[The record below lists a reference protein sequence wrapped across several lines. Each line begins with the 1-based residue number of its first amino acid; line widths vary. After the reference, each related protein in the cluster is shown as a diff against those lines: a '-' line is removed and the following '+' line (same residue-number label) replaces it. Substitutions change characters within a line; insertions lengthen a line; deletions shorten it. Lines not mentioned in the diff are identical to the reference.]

1 MPRVLALTGFITVA
15 PGRDTEFEA
24 LAERLWAETHAREP
38 GVHRYEYLRREQ
50 PGTYLVSMLFD
61 DHDAFIA
68 HQASAHHLD
77 LAGQMRDLIVDLRLE
92 YGVPLDGAFGRPDV
106 GAGAGEPATDEPDA
120 ELRARYAE
128 RYPAPDVAW
137 WP

>member
-1 MPRVLALTGFITVA
+1 VPRVLALTGFITVA
-15 PGRDTEFEA
+15 PGRETEFEA
-24 LAERLWAETHAREP
+24 LARGLWIETHAREP

-77 LAGQMRDLIVDLRLE
+77 LAGRMRDLIVELRLE
-92 YGVPLDGAFGRPDV
+92 YGMPLDGASGRPDARV
-106 GAGAGEPATDEPDA
+106 GGPAPDQPDA
-120 ELRARYAE
+120 ELRARYAV

>member
-1 MPRVLALTGFITVA
+1 MP
-15 PGRDTEFEA
+15 
-24 LAERLWAETHAREP
+24 REP
-38 GVHRYEYLRREQ
+38 GVHRYEYLRREH
-50 PGTYLVSMLFD
+50 PGTYLVAMLFD

-77 LAGQMRDLIVDLRLE
+77 LASQMRELIVELRLE
-92 YGVPLDGAFGRPDV
+92 YGMPLDGASGRLDAPS
-106 GAGAGEPATDEPDA
+106 AGPATAEPDA